1 VDIATLTNSE
11 ITVHFILKGFGFSAG
26 QAHEPLFM
34 TIDPDLSK
42 QRHG

>member
-1 VDIATLTNSE
+1 MQLTNY
-11 ITVHFILKGFGFSAG
+11 FWFSAG

-42 QRHG
+42 QRHGWWWGKQFI